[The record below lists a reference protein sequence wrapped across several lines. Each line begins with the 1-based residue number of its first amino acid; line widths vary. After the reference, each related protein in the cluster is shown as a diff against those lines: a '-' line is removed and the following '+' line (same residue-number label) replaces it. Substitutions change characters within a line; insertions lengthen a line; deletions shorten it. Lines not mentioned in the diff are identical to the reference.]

1 MRAKHMRQRRTSW
14 MLGIAVAS
22 VFLLTEATLAA
33 SQPESVSIVEAA
45 FAQPHSISSDDGSM
59 KQYLDAVKVVVTGRG
74 FRQRDTGPVVWLN
87 GEPTLRV
94 LVAEDGSSLE
104 AYFYRSFSEMEAAN
118 KDVWQVQIQDY
129 EGADL
134 LSVPGVTEIRRLS
147 ATERA
152 QLDARKRQFG
162 LQ

>member
-1 MRAKHMRQRRTSW
+1 M
-14 MLGIAVAS
+14 
-22 VFLLTEATLAA
+22 
-33 SQPESVSIVEAA
+33 
-45 FAQPHSISSDDGSM
+45 
-59 KQYLDAVKVVVTGRG
+59 
-74 FRQRDTGPVVWLN
+74 WLN

-118 KDVWQVQIQDY
+118 KGVWQVQIQDY

>member
-1 MRAKHMRQRRTSW
+1 MAKT
-14 MLGIAVAS
+14 
-22 VFLLTEATLAA
+22 TLAM
-33 SQPESVSIVEAA
+33 SQPESVSIVEVA
-45 FAQPHSISSDDGSM
+45 FAQPHNISTDDGSM
-59 KQYLDAVKVVVTGRG
+59 KQYLDAVKVVVIGSG

-104 AYFYRSFSEMEAAN
+104 AYFYSSFPKMEAAN
-118 KDVWQVQIQDY
+118 KGVWNVQIQDY

-134 LSVPGVTEIRRLS
+134 LSAPGATEVQRLS